1 MNRYL
6 LSIVTCIVG
15 NLYFGSPAIS
25 ETSIKTNT
33 PVYFSQDWCP
43 SSDDIDTLSKHYKLT
58 MSGCCVFK
66 AERNSIERVASE
78 QSIALFKDH
87 IVSQQ
92 DIGNCM
98 NATPEMQSKRRQ
110 ETQAVELANVRA
122 MDVETRE
129 LPMRLRSLDENYLC
143 SAAGNLVRGQPGL
156 QEAAILK
163 EKALPYVA
171 AELKRR
177 RTVLNV
183 VRVKA
188 ENIRIGD
195 TECQLYAAWGT
206 PQHSNRTVTR
216 NAVYIQHV
224 YGMRTYVYTENGRIR
239 SWQD

>member
-1 MNRYL
+1 MSRHFIL
-6 LSIVTCIVG
+6 VVISIFAYSTI
-15 NLYFGSPAIS
+15 GSPAKG
-25 ETSIKTNT
+25 ETPSIMNT
-33 PVYFSQDWCP
+33 PIFFSQDWCP
-43 SSDDIDTLSKHYKLT
+43 SSDDIDALSKHYKLT

-66 AERNSIERVASE
+66 AERNSPERIASE
-78 QSIALFKDH
+78 RTIEIFKDH
-87 IVSQQ
+87 VVNQQ

-98 NATPEMQSKRRQ
+98 NSSPELQFKRRQ
-110 ETQAVELANVRA
+110 ETQAVELARLQAINI
-122 MDVETRE
+122 EIRE

-177 RTVLNV
+177 RTVLDFA
-183 VRVKA
+183 RVKA
-188 ENIRIGD
+188 ENIGIGD
-195 TECQLYAAWGT
+195 TECQLYAAWGM

-216 NAVYIQHV
+216 NTVNIQHV
-224 YGMRTYVYTENGRIR
+224 YGTRTYVYTENGRVR